1 MGDRKE
7 AARKANATRKANN
20 HFRKMVLAFEQGVTN
35 AGIAAKPQ
43 EDFEE
48 IVEALDD
55 IQNSYQ
61 QRMEDAELEIIADL
75 NEDLGQLVDKHGW
88 EVVQAA
94 AKKNGA
100 VANYSGQ
107 LNFDYELENSFENDS
122 TLAWVK
128 EAPIEELHELYD
140 QALADNTLES
150 LEAAA
155 RSHEPFSWESF
166 STQPTLVEV
175 DVDIP
180 SADEYAK
187 TVDVV

>member
-20 HFRKMVLAFEQGVTN
+20 HFRKMVVAFEQGVTN
-35 AGIAAKPQ
+35 AGIAAKSQ

-94 AKKNGA
+94 AEMIGA
-100 VANYSGQ
+100 ITNYAGQ

-128 EAPIEELHELYD
+128 EAPIEELHEHYD
-140 QALADNTLES
+140 EALADNTLES

-155 RSHEPFSWESF
+155 RSHEPFSGEPF
-166 STQPTLVEV
+166 TTQPTLVDV
-175 DVDIP
+175 NVDIP

-187 TVDVV
+187 TVDTV